1 MTQRQSN
8 EGKVLDAVIRRI
20 EERDGVKR
28 AEMRD
33 PEAEKHPSPV
43 DQACRLG
50 GVLYAFEHTEI
61 EPFPDHIETQ
71 KHNAEL
77 LGPIPAA
84 LADLAK
90 PDECF
95 QLFVPIAASVGL
107 KRADHDGVRAALI
120 DWVRKEAP
128 GVEPRPYAS
137 RVTAKE
143 VQPPGVPFPVR
154 LVRYQPAMPM
164 GGRFVFVQVAP
175 GADDTRRVERIARA
189 CEKKYPKLRA
199 WKVKE
204 GARSIIVFEDN
215 DMILTNEQLI
225 SDALV
230 RAEASRSDRPDE
242 AYVVATYVTPWYVTC
257 LRRPGWTHYDDSERF
272 WEIDPATLTDLTGR

>member
-1 MTQRQSN
+1 MTQRKSN

-28 AEMRD
+28 ADMRD

-43 DQACRLG
+43 DQACTLG
-50 GVLYAFEHTEI
+50 GVLHAFEATEI

-71 KHNAEL
+71 KHNGEL
-77 LGPIPAA
+77 LGPVTAA
-84 LADLAK
+84 LVDLAK

-95 QLFVPIAASVGL
+95 QLLVPITASVGL
-107 KRADHDGVRAALI
+107 KRADHDGVRAALV
-120 DWVRKEAP
+120 DWVRKAAP

-143 VQPPGVPFPVR
+143 VQPPGVPFLVR
-154 LVRYQPAMPM
+154 LVRYRPAMAM
-164 GGRFVFVQVAP
+164 GGRFDFVQVAP
-175 GADDTRRVERIARA
+175 RDDDARRVERIARA
-189 CEKKYPKLRA
+189 CAKKYGKLAA
-199 WKVKE
+199 WKAKE

-225 SDALV
+225 ADALV
-230 RAEASRSDRPDE
+230 EAEASRSDCPDE
-242 AYVVATYVTPWYVTC
+242 AYVVATYIVPWYVTC
-257 LRRPGWTHYDDSERF
+257 LRRPGRTYYDDGERF
-272 WEIDPATLTDLTGR
+272 WQFDPATLTDLTGR